1 MSANDSRSETVVY
14 LMRGLP
20 CCGKSHTARKLAGEA
35 GVVCETDE
43 YFHTHVGT
51 DPGRYDYKKQLLPLA
66 RQWNFERFQQAILA
80 GRSPVIVDRGNSVNR
95 ESQRYA
101 RFAVEHGYRV
111 ELCEPDSP
119 WWQEIRVLLK
129 YKPLTRPILHGWAK
143 KLAEMSRRHHRVPE
157 STIRRWMDGWRW
169 DISVDDILRYEPS
182 VDEGADSSEPSTS
195 D

>member
-1 MSANDSRSETVVY
+1 MSDNSSATDKVVY

-20 CCGKSHTARKLAGEA
+20 CCGKSYTARKLAGDT

-51 DPGRYDYKKQLLPLA
+51 NPQKYDYKKELLPLA
-66 RQWNFERFQQAILA
+66 RQWNFERFEQALRD
-80 GRSPVIVDRGNSVNR
+80 GRSPVIVDRGNSVNG
-95 ESQRYA
+95 ESQQYA
-101 RFAVEHGYRV
+101 QLAADHGYRV

-129 YKPLTRPILHGWAK
+129 YKPVTRPILMGWAK
-143 KLAEMSRRHHRVPE
+143 KLAEMSRAHHRVPE

-169 DISVDDILRYEPS
+169 DVTVDDIINYKPS
-182 VDEGADSSEPSTS
+182 RQDADDETDAS

>member
-1 MSANDSRSETVVY
+1 MSANSSSADKVVY

-20 CCGKSHTARKLAGEA
+20 CCGKSHTARKLAGET
-35 GVVCETDE
+35 GVVCETDQ
-43 YFHTHVGT
+43 YFHTQVGT
-51 DPGRYDYKKQLLPLA
+51 DPRTYDYKKQLLPLA
-66 RQWNFERFQQAILA
+66 RQWNFERFQQAIRA

-95 ESQRYA
+95 ESQQYA
-101 RFAVEHGYRV
+101 RFAVDHGYRV

-129 YKPLTRPILHGWAK
+129 YKPVTRPILHGWAT
-143 KLAEMSRRHHRVPE
+143 KLAEMSRNHHRVPE

-169 DISVDDILRYEPS
+169 DISVGDILHYES
-182 VDEGADSSEPSTS
+182 SAEESADPFEQSSS